1 MAQRTIRQVVTP
13 APRRPISEGMA
24 NRILIEPGN
33 WADYD
38 PFLVLVED
46 WMREPGGFPD
56 HPHRGIETVTLVLD
70 GQLHHADNRGNSGVL
85 AQDDVQWMTAGK
97 GIIHAELP
105 NEDKAS
111 HTLQLWLNLPAAAK
125 MVESAYQDLLAER
138 ALRVDEAGA
147 NLRLLSGTVE
157 GIAAPA
163 QTQTPV
169 QYLDLRLNA
178 GARIDLPVPASHNGF
193 VLVVEGAVKVGADRV
208 QGSEGQVLWLH
219 YPLAPRGDARLDS
232 LRIEAEVPA
241 RVLAVS
247 GEPIGE
253 RVVAYGPFVMNSEEE
268 IRQAYL
274 DFHRGL
280 FGGRTPAARRG
291 TALPGPA
298 G

>member
-13 APRRPISEGMA
+13 APRRPISAGMA
-24 NRILIEPGN
+24 NRLLIEPGN

-70 GQLHHADNRGNSGVL
+70 GELHHADNRGNSGVL
-85 AQDDVQWMTAGK
+85 TEDDVQWMTAGK

-125 MVESAYQDLLAER
+125 MVDSAYQDLLAER
-138 ALRVDEAGA
+138 ALRVDAAGA

-193 VLVVEGAVKVGADRV
+193 VLVVEGEVKVGADRV
-208 QGSEGQVLWLH
+208 PGSQGQVLWLD

-241 RVLAVS
+241 RVLAVT

-280 FGGRTPAARRG
+280 FGGPTPAASAAVQLSRPKG
-291 TALPGPA
+291 
-298 G
+298 

>member
-1 MAQRTIRQVVTP
+1 MAQRTIREVVTP

-33 WADYD
+33 WAGYD

-70 GQLHHADNRGNSGVL
+70 GELHRADNRGNSGVL
-85 AQDDVQWMTAGK
+85 AEDDVQWMTAGK

-125 MVESAYQDLLAER
+125 MVDSAYQDLLAER
-138 ALRVDEAGA
+138 ALRVDAAGA

-193 VLVVEGAVKVGADRV
+193 VLVVEGEVKVGADRV
-208 QGSEGQVLWLH
+208 PGSQGQVLWLD

-280 FGGRTPAARRG
+280 FGGPTPAAQRLARS
-291 TALPGPA
+291 
-298 G
+298 

>member
-70 GQLHHADNRGNSGVL
+70 GELHHADNRGNSGVL

-105 NEDKAS
+105 NKDKAS

-125 MVESAYQDLLAER
+125 MVDSAYQDLLAER
-138 ALRVDEAGA
+138 APRVDEAGA

-193 VLVVEGAVKVGADRV
+193 VLVVEGEVKIGADRV
-208 QGSEGQVLWLH
+208 QGRPGQVLWLD
-219 YPLAPRGDARLDS
+219 YPLVPRGDARLDS

-280 FGGRTPAARRG
+280 FGGPTPAAQRLTR
-291 TALPGPA
+291 A
-298 G
+298 

>member
-1 MAQRTIRQVVTP
+1 MAQRTIREVVTP

-33 WADYD
+33 WAGYD

-70 GQLHHADNRGNSGVL
+70 GELHHADNRGNSGVL
-85 AQDDVQWMTAGK
+85 AEDDVQWMTAGK

-125 MVESAYQDLLAER
+125 MVDSAYQDLLAER
-138 ALRVDEAGA
+138 ALRVDAAGA

-193 VLVVEGAVKVGADRV
+193 VLVVEGEVKVGADRV
-208 QGSEGQVLWLH
+208 PGSQGQVLWLD

-280 FGGRTPAARRG
+280 FGGPTPAAS
-291 TALPGPA
+291 AAVQLSGPK

>member
-1 MAQRTIRQVVTP
+1 
-13 APRRPISEGMA
+13 MA

-38 PFLVLVED
+38 PFMVLVED

-70 GQLHHADNRGNSGVL
+70 GELHHADNRGNSGVL

-280 FGGRTPAARRG
+280 FGGPTPAAQRLARS
-291 TALPGPA
+291 
-298 G
+298 

>member
-70 GQLHHADNRGNSGVL
+70 GELHHADNRGNSGVL

-125 MVESAYQDLLAER
+125 MVQSAYQDLLAER

-178 GARIDLPVPASHNGF
+178 GARIDLSVPASHNGF

-280 FGGRTPAARRG
+280 FGGPTPAAQRLARS
-291 TALPGPA
+291 
-298 G
+298 

>member
-1 MAQRTIRQVVTP
+1 MSQRTIRQVVTP
-13 APRRPISEGMA
+13 APRRAIAEGMA

-70 GQLHHADNRGNSGVL
+70 GELHHADNRGNSGVL
-85 AQDDVQWMTAGK
+85 TQDDVQWMTAGK

-125 MVESAYQDLLAER
+125 MVESAYQDLLADR

-147 NLRLLSGTVE
+147 NIRLLSGSVE

-169 QYLDLRLNA
+169 QYLDVRLNA
-178 GARIDLPVPASHNGF
+178 GAHVDLPVPASHNGF
-193 VLVVEGAVKVGADRV
+193 MLVLEGEVKVGAERV
-208 QGSEGQVLWLH
+208 VGSPGQVLWLD
-219 YPLAPRGDARLDS
+219 YPLAPRGHTRLDS
-232 LRIEAEVPA
+232 LRIEAELPA

-253 RVVAYGPFVMNSEEE
+253 RVVAYGPFVMNSEDE

-280 FGGRTPAARRG
+280 FGGPTPAAQRLAR
-291 TALPGPA
+291 A
-298 G
+298 

>member
-13 APRRPISEGMA
+13 APRRAISEGMA

-70 GQLHHADNRGNSGVL
+70 GELHHADNRGNSGVL
-85 AQDDVQWMTAGK
+85 AEDDVQWMTAGK

-125 MVESAYQDLLAER
+125 MVDSAYQDLLAER

-147 NLRLLSGTVE
+147 NIRLLSGTVE

-169 QYLDLRLNA
+169 QYLDLRLNS

-193 VLVVEGAVKVGADRV
+193 LLVLEGEVKVGADRV
-208 QGSEGQVLWLH
+208 QGRQGQVLWLD
-219 YPLAPRGDARLDS
+219 YPLAPRGDARIDS
-232 LRIEAEVPA
+232 LRIEDEVPA

-280 FGGRTPAARRG
+280 FGGPTP
-291 TALPGPA
+291 TA
-298 G
+298 

>member
-1 MAQRTIRQVVTP
+1 MQRSIRQVVTP
-13 APRRPISEGMA
+13 APRRPIAEGMA
-24 NRILIEPGN
+24 NRILIEPGK
-33 WADYD
+33 WSYYD

-46 WMREPGGFPD
+46 WMHEPGGFPD

-70 GQLHHADNRGNSGVL
+70 GELHHADNRGNSGVL
-85 AQDDVQWMTAGK
+85 TKDDVQWMTAGK

-105 NEDKAS
+105 NKDKAS

-125 MVESAYQDLLAER
+125 MVDSAYQDLLADR

-147 NLRLLSGTVE
+147 NIRLLSGTVE

-169 QYLDLRLNA
+169 EYLDLRLNA

-193 VLVVEGAVKVGADRV
+193 VLVVEGEVKVGAERV
-208 QGSEGQVLWLH
+208 QGGQGQVLWLD
-219 YPLAPRGDARLDS
+219 YPLAARGDARVDS
-232 LRIEAEVPA
+232 LRIEAEASA

-280 FGGRTPAARRG
+280 FGGPTPAALRL
-291 TALPGPA
+291 T
-298 G
+298 

>member
-33 WADYD
+33 WTDYD

-46 WMREPGGFPD
+46 WMHEPGGFPD

-70 GQLHHADNRGNSGVL
+70 GELHHADNRGNSGVL
-85 AQDDVQWMTAGK
+85 TEDDVQWMTAGK

-125 MVESAYQDLLAER
+125 MVDSAYQDLLADR
-138 ALRVDEAGA
+138 ALRVDEGGA
-147 NLRLLSGTVE
+147 NIRLLSGTVE

-178 GARIDLPVPASHNGF
+178 GAQIDLPVPASHNGF
-193 VLVVEGAVKVGADRV
+193 MLVLEGEVKVGAERV
-208 QGSEGQVLWLH
+208 AGSPGQVLWLD
-219 YPLAPRGDARLDS
+219 YPFAPRGDARLDS

-268 IRQAYL
+268 IRRAYL

-280 FGGRTPAARRG
+280 FGGPTPAAQRLAR
-291 TALPGPA
+291 A
-298 G
+298 

>member
-1 MAQRTIRQVVTP
+1 MQRSIRQVVTP
-13 APRRPISEGMA
+13 APLRPIAEGME
-24 NRILIEPGN
+24 NRILIEPGK
-33 WADYD
+33 WSDYD

-46 WMREPGGFPD
+46 WMHEPGGFPD

-70 GQLHHADNRGNSGVL
+70 GELHHADNRGNSGVL
-85 AQDDVQWMTAGK
+85 TEDDVQWMTAGK

-105 NEDKAS
+105 NKDKAS

-125 MVESAYQDLLAER
+125 MVDSAYQDLLADR

-147 NLRLLSGTVE
+147 NIRLLSGTVE

-193 VLVVEGAVKVGADRV
+193 VLVVEGEVKVGAERV
-208 QGSEGQVLWLH
+208 QGGQGQVLWLD
-219 YPLAPRGDARLDS
+219 YPLAARGDARVDS
-232 LRIEAEVPA
+232 LRIEAEASA

-280 FGGRTPAARRG
+280 FGGPTPAALRLTR
-291 TALPGPA
+291 P
-298 G
+298 